1 MVELSECC
9 FRGCSGCNIYYGMF
23 GSKEKEQEKEDNN
36 GSVDR

>member
-23 GSKEKEQEKEDNN
+23 PIKEEVKEENKEKD
-36 GSVDR
+36 D